1 MNPSRSSPRNS
12 SRTVI
17 IPLMECPHCHTELPN
32 TAAFCHRCGGGAD
45 GNLEPS
51 DYRYAAFIS
60 YRHLPLDAEVAKQ
73 VQRAIETFRMPRG
86 TVGTT
91 LSNWPQPGRP
101 LGNCFRDED
110 ELSATHSLPES
121 IRQALAQ
128 SRTLVVVCSPQT
140 KESPWVRQEIE
151 MFAQM
156 HGRNRIICVLAS
168 GSSDE
173 SIPPALKTRLMPD
186 SQGVIREMPSQPLAA
201 DLREPSKSQRKPELL
216 RIIAAVAGCSFD
228 DLRQRQ
234 RTRKNRR
241 IAIAAAVTAVLVAL
255 IAALLFAAASSAQ
268 SALIA
273 ESKSL
278 AAASRDQFAHG
289 DRMAAI
295 ETALSALPSSE
306 ADRSRPLVP
315 EAQEALEEA
324 LLVYDDPN
332 NAYRP
337 LFDIV
342 CPDEVSSFVVS
353 DTGSW
358 IAVLDKSGIIHGY
371 SGLNGKERYTI
382 DLREHTS
389 KPEDIDTTQW
399 IMAAHPD
406 DVLLVGC
413 NSGYAN
419 LAGFDGN
426 TGDLIWELE
435 GTRTS
440 GLDVPYLED
449 IPLAAL
455 FSVNR
460 ADGNIIGVLLDVET
474 GEFLWVDRTDSFDF
488 GSLPILASLP
498 CDFSLDKGLA
508 AVGFGSEVICFDI
521 FGDFYSRH
529 SFGTDDSMLVTSL
542 LLTDDAIVASLYDPF
557 SDDHDENSPYVI
569 AASSLSSDQD
579 APPLWSEEG
588 TYGPSIVGTLH
599 DPILLKGMPTIQC
612 LVYDKEP
619 AVVCTAGRKLS
630 VRSCIDGRELFREE
644 TQASAVEA
652 GSLYLESITDD
663 GEVEIFRGSDIYFTV
678 TGNGI
683 IDGRCVSVPY
693 HAFADNVRCAMP
705 NPVDRAQFLVPTNN
719 FDIIGMVV
727 AHAADE
733 KNRIL
738 VFGSFS
744 SDSYATPGTTPLDEL
759 IAQAHELLAAE

>member
-1 MNPSRSSPRNS
+1 MDGA
-12 SRTVI
+12 T
-17 IPLMECPHCHTELPN
+17 ECC
-32 TAAFCHRCGGGAD
+32 
-45 GNLEPS
+45 

-60 YRHLPLDAEVAKQ
+60 YRHLPLDAQVAKQ
-73 VQRAIETFRMPRG
+73 VQHAVETFRMPRG
-86 TVGTT
+86 AVGITFPD
-91 LSNWPQPGRP
+91 WPQSGKS
-101 LGNCFRDED
+101 LGNCFRDQD
-110 ELSATHSLPES
+110 ELAATHSLPES
-121 IRQALAQ
+121 IRQALVQ
-128 SRTLVVVCSPQT
+128 SRSLIVVCSPQT

-151 MFAQM
+151 MFAQL
-156 HGRNRIICVLAS
+156 HGRERIVCVLAS
-168 GSSDE
+168 GSSEE
-173 SIPPALKTRLMPD
+173 SIPPLLRTRLLPD
-186 SQGVIREMPSQPLAA
+186 TAGVMREMPAQPLAA
-201 DLREPSKSQRKPELL
+201 DLRSPSKSQRKLELL
-216 RIIAAVAGCSFD
+216 RTIAAVTGCNFD

-234 RTRKNRR
+234 RARKRRR
-241 IAIAAAVTAVLVAL
+241 IAIASAAAAALVAIIAVL
-255 IAALLFAAASSAQ
+255 IFAAASSAQ

-289 DRMAAI
+289 DRMSAI

-324 LLVYDDPN
+324 LLVYVDPDN
-332 NAYRP
+332 DFRP

-342 CPDEVSSFVVS
+342 CPEEVSSFVAC

-371 SGLNGKERYTI
+371 SGVNGKERYTI

-399 IMAAHPD
+399 ILAAHPN

-426 TGDLIWELE
+426 TGDLLWEHE
-435 GTRTS
+435 GARTS
-440 GLDVPYLED
+440 GLTVPRFEY

-460 ADGNIIGVLLDVET
+460 ADGNIVGMLINVET
-474 GEFLWVDRTDSFDF
+474 GEFLWVDRTDRFDF

-498 CDFSLDKGLA
+498 CDFSLGKGLA

-521 FGDFYSRH
+521 FEDSYSTH
-529 SFGTDDSMLVTSL
+529 SFGADDSMLVTSL
-542 LLTDDAIVASLYDPF
+542 LLADGAIVASLYDPL
-557 SDDHDENSPYVI
+557 SDDHDEDSPYVI
-569 AASSLSSDQD
+569 GASSLSGEGD
-579 APPLWSEEG
+579 ASLLWSEED
-588 TYGPSIVGTLH
+588 TYGFSVVGTLQ
-599 DPILLKGMPTIQC
+599 DPILLKGLPAIQC
-612 LVYDKEP
+612 LVFDEEP

-630 VRSCIDGRELFREE
+630 IRSCIDGKELFKEE
-644 TQASAVEA
+644 TQAPAVEVD
-652 GSLYLESITDD
+652 SLYLEIPTDS
-663 GEVEIFRGSDIYFTV
+663 GGVEVTNGSDIYFTV
-678 TGNGI
+678 AGDGT
-683 IDGRCVSVPY
+683 IDGRCVSIPY

-705 NPVDRAQFLVPTNN
+705 NPVDRARFFLPIGTQNLS
-719 FDIIGMVV
+719 GMVV

-733 KNRIL
+733 RNRIL
-738 VFGSFS
+738 VYGSYN
-744 SDSYATPGTTPLDEL
+744 SDSYVAPETIPLDEL
-759 IAQAHELLAAE
+759 LAQAHELLEAE